1 MANSWFLDQPLDQS
15 SERAVFTQNQK
26 KISNNYMLNQS
37 LNVISK
43 KTYEK
48 QESTEE
54 KERDQE
60 LLLDKDA
67 SSAKVIKLNI
77 IQKSSSMV

>member
-37 LNVISK
+37 LNVISE

-54 KERDQE
+54 KEREQE